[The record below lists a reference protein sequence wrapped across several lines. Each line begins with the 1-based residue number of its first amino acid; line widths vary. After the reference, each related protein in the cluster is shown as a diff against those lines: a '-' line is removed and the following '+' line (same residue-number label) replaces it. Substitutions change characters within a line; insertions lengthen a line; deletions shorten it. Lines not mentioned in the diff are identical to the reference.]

1 MIPEAHKQLME
12 SEEYVQEIL
21 FPLAIIAAKL
31 IYSRYF
37 SKEAKRC
44 AGKSGWFRSRCITA
58 ARVAAMA
65 AQIKELNKHKNK
77 CKTVKKKEDCSQRI
91 ETKIAKL
98 KSQRHKLAIKLVGY
112 KYKALELSRKA
123 KAKEGK
129 PA

>member
-37 SKEAKRC
+37 SKEAKKC

-58 ARVAAMA
+58 ARVAGMA
-65 AQIKELNKHKNK
+65 AQIKELNKHKSK
-77 CKTVKKKEDCSQRI
+77 CKTVKNNLDCSQRI
-91 ETKIAKL
+91 EKQIAKL

-112 KYKALELSRKA
+112 KYKAMELSK
-123 KAKEGK
+123 KAKERK